1 LTIKRQDTLGSELVR
16 ALEDVWA
23 AIRRGHPELPPAVLI
38 TGAGSLGTRGGL
50 RLGHFAA
57 SRWQAGADGALG
69 EIFVGGEGLARGAGP
84 VLATLLHEA
93 AHVLAHQREIKDTS
107 RQGRYHNTR
116 FKTLAEELGLHVDHD
131 RSIGWSPTT
140 LPGQTA
146 ARYADVIAALE
157 RALTAHRHGER
168 CGPQA
173 PVPGGRNL
181 LPCVCACER
190 RIRIAPA
197 VLALG
202 PVICGVCSEPFI
214 PATG

>member
-1 LTIKRQDTLGSELVR
+1 MRQ
-16 ALEDVWA
+16 
-23 AIRRGHPELPPAVLI
+23 HPELPPAVVI
-38 TGAGSLGTRGGL
+38 TGAGSIGTRGGL

-57 SRWQAGADGALG
+57 SRWQAGADGTLG

-93 AHVLAHQREIKDTS
+93 AHVLAHQRGIKDTS

-116 FKTLAEELGLHVDHD
+116 FKALAEELGVHVDHD
-131 RSIGWSPTT
+131 RSLGWSPTT
-140 LPGQTA
+140 LPDQTA
-146 ARYADVIAALE
+146 ARYATMIAALE

-168 CGPQA
+168 SGTQVPA
-173 PVPGGRNL
+173 PGGRNL
-181 LPCVCACER
+181 SPCVCACGR

-202 PVICGVCSEPFI
+202 PVICGVCSEPFM